1 MGVYEDIQNME
12 RLGNRLRW
20 SGIVSGFLYIFEKHS
35 QEPEEYVE
43 ALAVALLKARM
54 TMADVVRIT
63 GVPEERLRK
72 IMDKKSS
79 EGDQR
84 RG

>member
-1 MGVYEDIQNME
+1 MGLYENLQNME

-20 SGIVSGFLYIFEKHS
+20 SGIVSGFLYIFEKHG
-35 QEPEEYVE
+35 QEPKEYVE

-54 TMADVVRIT
+54 PMADVVWIT
-63 GVPEERLRK
+63 GVSEERLKK

-79 EGDQR
+79 ER
-84 RG
+84 FNINI